1 LAPYFERRCLRSL
14 DALGIEN
21 ATDDVIA
28 HTRKVLHAAAAD
40 HHHGVL
46 LKVVPLTRDVADD
59 FKAVGQTD
67 LAPPYEAPSS
77 ASSGWWCTR
86 GCKRRASAGILLQRR
101 HLVALYRRLARLADQ
116 LVVGMD
122 QSIDTW
128 WHELN
133 TWNALE
139 SRNFY
144 RRTLGWNF
152 EKVSLPDGEP
162 YWIARKDGR
171 TVGGLYSLTA
181 PRFKGIPSHWMTYMK
196 VDDIEQAEA
205 DAREAGGEVTRPITQ
220 LPGIGKIALVSDA
233 SGAMIGL
240 IEPDDGDL
248 ADREPSNLDGE
259 TGAESDVMAELS
271 VLEAQI
277 TRSVE
282 GHSA

>member
-1 LAPYFERRCLRSL
+1 
-14 DALGIEN
+14 
-21 ATDDVIA
+21 
-28 HTRKVLHAAAAD
+28 
-40 HHHGVL
+40 
-46 LKVVPLTRDVADD
+46 
-59 FKAVGQTD
+59 
-67 LAPPYEAPSS
+67 
-77 ASSGWWCTR
+77 
-86 GCKRRASAGILLQRR
+86 
-101 HLVALYRRLARLADQ
+101 
-116 LVVGMD
+116 MD
-122 QSIDTW
+122 QTIDTW

-144 RRTLGWNF
+144 RRTLGWSF

-171 TVGGLYSLTA
+171 TVGGVYSLTA

-196 VDDIEQAEA
+196 VDDVEQAEA
-205 DAREAGGEVTRPITQ
+205 DALKAGGEITRPVTQ

-248 ADREPSNLDGE
+248 ADRDPSNLDGE
-259 TGAESDVMAELS
+259 DASDGDVMAELA

-277 TRSVE
+277 ARGVE
-282 GHSA
+282 GHSN

>member
-1 LAPYFERRCLRSL
+1 
-14 DALGIEN
+14 
-21 ATDDVIA
+21 
-28 HTRKVLHAAAAD
+28 
-40 HHHGVL
+40 
-46 LKVVPLTRDVADD
+46 
-59 FKAVGQTD
+59 
-67 LAPPYEAPSS
+67 
-77 ASSGWWCTR
+77 
-86 GCKRRASAGILLQRR
+86 
-101 HLVALYRRLARLADQ
+101 
-116 LVVGMD
+116 MD

-144 RRTLGWNF
+144 RRTLGWSF

-240 IEPDDGDL
+240 IEPDDGDSG
-248 ADREPSNLDGE
+248 RP
-259 TGAESDVMAELS
+259 
-271 VLEAQI
+271 
-277 TRSVE
+277 
-282 GHSA
+282 

>member
-1 LAPYFERRCLRSL
+1 
-14 DALGIEN
+14 
-21 ATDDVIA
+21 
-28 HTRKVLHAAAAD
+28 
-40 HHHGVL
+40 
-46 LKVVPLTRDVADD
+46 
-59 FKAVGQTD
+59 
-67 LAPPYEAPSS
+67 
-77 ASSGWWCTR
+77 
-86 GCKRRASAGILLQRR
+86 
-101 HLVALYRRLARLADQ
+101 
-116 LVVGMD
+116 MD
-122 QSIDTW
+122 QTIDTW

-144 RRTLGWNF
+144 RRTLGWSF

-171 TVGGLYSLTA
+171 TVGGVYSLTA

-205 DAREAGGEVTRPITQ
+205 DALKAGGEVTRPVTQ

-248 ADREPSNLDGE
+248 TDREPSNLDGE
-259 TGAESDVMAELS
+259 DASDSDVMAELA

-277 TRSVE
+277 TRGVD
-282 GHSA
+282 GHSS

>member
-1 LAPYFERRCLRSL
+1 
-14 DALGIEN
+14 
-21 ATDDVIA
+21 
-28 HTRKVLHAAAAD
+28 
-40 HHHGVL
+40 
-46 LKVVPLTRDVADD
+46 
-59 FKAVGQTD
+59 
-67 LAPPYEAPSS
+67 
-77 ASSGWWCTR
+77 
-86 GCKRRASAGILLQRR
+86 
-101 HLVALYRRLARLADQ
+101 
-116 LVVGMD
+116 
-122 QSIDTW
+122 
-128 WHELN
+128 
-133 TWNALE
+133 
-139 SRNFY
+139 
-144 RRTLGWNF
+144 
-152 EKVSLPDGEP
+152 
-162 YWIARKDGR
+162 
-171 TVGGLYSLTA
+171 VGGLYSLTA